1 MDVTEQ
7 SRGSAGCR
15 CNLRLG
21 AHKDHLGKHLLWM
34 FASPRAERGFGGDF
48 RKSPPRRHL
57 NIEKGA
63 HAGNS
68 TMSLIVSQ
76 KPVKFLKENS
86 QFVSEPSPGH
96 YVVDYNLYKLH
107 ILNLE
112 ELSLDGI
119 DGLLLS
125 EFVKNKSKIGNP
137 KALKKLSGSQNILDI
152 LLEGLNFRYRHFE
165 GERPMGAV
173 ADVTDIVL
181 PKIEEAER
189 KGIEEGKKEGKL
201 ETARVM
207 DKKGYPFDDVIEI
220 TGLTK
225 DQLKKAGI
233 SGTVK
238 Q

>member
-1 MDVTEQ
+1 MTDFELLKQ
-7 SRGSAGCR
+7 PKRLDLLIIKKAQIKARLIIFSYFLEY
-15 CNLRLG
+15 NLISY
-21 AHKDHLGKHLLWM
+21 K
-34 FASPRAERGFGGDF
+34 SF
-48 RKSPPRRHL
+48 RDNSGEVDIRSLEIYHRSYL

-125 EFVKNKSKIGNP
+125 EFVKDASKIGNP
-137 KALKKLSGSQNILDI
+137 KELKK
-152 LLEGLNFRYRHFE
+152 
-165 GERPMGAV
+165 
-173 ADVTDIVL
+173 
-181 PKIEEAER
+181 
-189 KGIEEGKKEGKL
+189 
-201 ETARVM
+201 
-207 DKKGYPFDDVIEI
+207 
-220 TGLTK
+220 
-225 DQLKKAGI
+225 
-233 SGTVK
+233 
-238 Q
+238 

>member
-1 MDVTEQ
+1 
-7 SRGSAGCR
+7 
-15 CNLRLG
+15 
-21 AHKDHLGKHLLWM
+21 
-34 FASPRAERGFGGDF
+34 
-48 RKSPPRRHL
+48 
-57 NIEKGA
+57 
-63 HAGNS
+63 
-68 TMSLIVSQ
+68 MSLIVSQ

-125 EFVKNKSKIGNP
+125 EFVKDVSKIGNP
-137 KALKKLSGSQNILDI
+137 KELKKLSESQNILDI
-152 LLEGLNFRYRHFE
+152 LSEGLNFRYRHFE
-165 GERPMGAV
+165 GEKPMGAV

-181 PKIEEAER
+181 PKIEYAER
-189 KGIEEGKKEGKL
+189 KGIEKGIEEGIEKGKL

-207 DKKGYPFDDVIEI
+207 DKKGYPLDDIIEI

-225 DQLKKAGI
+225 EQLKKAGI
-233 SGTVK
+233 SGTVR